1 MRKNEHIVECSIEK
15 LNVLNQKI
23 LDEGFTTETLSDLSS
38 LGKEVYNGTT
48 LFERIPQAQQ
58 PGLSRG
64 STLLCEAAIICR
76 GCPRTESEAREIY
89 RTEDLIGE
97 GRIQETLVEKWA
109 RIVSCWYEDARL
121 YLSSIS
127 QAYDMGTES
136 TVFFDT
142 PRRIVRKFIT
152 LKHYNV
158 LRLALD
164 RIIIH
169 NAIFPTAFMR
179 VIGFGRDEEN
189 QFGILI
195 EQPYIEGVAVSE
207 LERAEFMHNMGFED
221 AGEDYGMHL
230 NYKTDNLYIGDL
242 NEYNLL
248 KHANGSIFVFDCDCR
263 LNVPCLGCGGRWI
276 IQYPVFNHPD
286 IQ

>member
-127 QAYDMGTES
+127 QAYDM
-136 TVFFDT
+136 V
-142 PRRIVRKFIT
+142 
-152 LKHYNV
+152 
-158 LRLALD
+158 
-164 RIIIH
+164 
-169 NAIFPTAFMR
+169 
-179 VIGFGRDEEN
+179 EN
-189 QFGILI
+189 PL
-195 EQPYIEGVAVSE
+195 
-207 LERAEFMHNMGFED
+207 
-221 AGEDYGMHL
+221 
-230 NYKTDNLYIGDL
+230 
-242 NEYNLL
+242 
-248 KHANGSIFVFDCDCR
+248 
-263 LNVPCLGCGGRWI
+263 
-276 IQYPVFNHPD
+276 
-286 IQ
+286 